1 MRVSL
6 GHTNAS
12 AEILQRAVKAGAT
25 GFTHLGNACPREL
38 DRHDNIL
45 WRVFEARGL
54 LVSLIPDR
62 IHVSPPLFR
71 LAHRVLDLSSIYYT
85 ADAMSAAGAPPGRYA
100 LGGLVLEVGPDQ
112 IVRQPG
118 KTNFAGSALR
128 PIDGIFR
135 AAEMLGHDWRDVW
148 PRFSTRPAEWM
159 GIPCGLAPGSEAD
172 FCTLRFSET
181 GQFLIIEQV
190 TGNSWSDEVQAR
202 IAQPLGMSH
211 TSLLE
216 QMTSPGFAV
225 VDGGFV
231 DATTMKHPTLGG
243 PAGGMQSTGR
253 DLLRFGTALFDG
265 TLLSPESQAAMQA
278 FVPGED
284 YSAYGLTHGYG
295 LGLEQYVS
303 EAGTVLGHIG
313 TGLHTSFLGYDATT
327 DTLVVVTSNT
337 INSESTAFMA
347 LETLAAIAHRA

>member
-1 MRVSL
+1 
-6 GHTNAS
+6 
-12 AEILQRAVKAGAT
+12 
-25 GFTHLGNACPREL
+25 
-38 DRHDNIL
+38 
-45 WRVFEARGL
+45 
-54 LVSLIPDR
+54 
-62 IHVSPPLFR
+62 
-71 LAHRVLDLSSIYYT
+71 
-85 ADAMSAAGAPPGRYA
+85 
-100 LGGLVLEVGPDQ
+100 
-112 IVRQPG
+112 
-118 KTNFAGSALR
+118 
-128 PIDGIFR
+128 
-135 AAEMLGHDWRDVW
+135 
-148 PRFSTRPAEWM
+148 
-159 GIPCGLAPGSEAD
+159 
-172 FCTLRFSET
+172 
-181 GQFLIIEQV
+181 
-190 TGNSWSDEVQAR
+190 
-202 IAQPLGMSH
+202 
-211 TSLLE
+211 
-216 QMTSPGFAV
+216 MTSPGFAV

-313 TGLHTSFLGYDATT
+313 TGLHTWFIGSSHHLHD
-327 DTLVVVTSNT
+327 VVVTSNT